1 MENSCKEE
9 FYNFKNLCDAM
20 LMRDLKQVHAI
31 LTEQS
36 RCLFNGP
43 GPSFPGMLVFLTS
56 MNRSFYNYILYTTGR
71 SLHQCCYEN
80 GLLIHHCRTKE
91 TFFRSAD
98 TIIQN
103 YCRQLE
109 GWSPL
114 NMYILRAKEYI
125 DRNLDKNLR
134 LEEVAAKVYISKAYL
149 SELFTAYTGKSFSS
163 YITERRMERARQL
176 LATTRL
182 SIHDVGMACGFLSP
196 AYFSTVFTKQSGLS
210 PRQYRAAM
218 ARSARH
224 SA

>member
-1 MENSCKEE
+1 
-9 FYNFKNLCDAM
+9 
-20 LMRDLKQVHAI
+20 
-31 LTEQS
+31 
-36 RCLFNGP
+36 
-43 GPSFPGMLVFLTS
+43 MLVFLTS

-114 NMYILRAKEYI
+114 NMYILRTKEYI